1 MWLKERTRIDLIFK
15 EEFFKIKKACIEVRK
30 NLGNGFLEKVYE
42 NALKIEL
49 ELLGFNVKTQVRLNV
64 TYKEEII
71 GEYCADIIVG
81 DKIIIE
87 LKCASGITD
96 VHKAQLL
103 NYLKATDFKLGI
115 LINFP
120 NDKLGFDIIRIPNFI
135 TTNE

>member
-1 MWLKERTRIDLIFK
+1 MIEIFFK

-42 NALKIEL
+42 NALRIEL
-49 ELLGFNVKTQVRLNV
+49 ELLGFIVKTQTKLNV
-64 TYKEEII
+64 IYKEKII
-71 GEYCADIIVG
+71 GEYCTDIIV
-81 DKIIIE
+81 DEKIIIE
-87 LKCASGITD
+87 LKCVSRITD

-103 NYLKATDFKLGI
+103 NYLKATDLKLGI

-135 TTNE
+135 KANK

>member
-1 MWLKERTRIDLIFK
+1 LWLKERTRIDLIFK

>member
-1 MWLKERTRIDLIFK
+1 MIDLIFK